1 MIGAAARLAMSDV
14 VLRKFFMVRK
24 PKSETVS
31 LPEGANAPRELG
43 VIANDLAGHWLPF
56 PKSSSVDR
64 LEPTIFLTSNLHSSL
79 RRIQSGRARKQ
90 PDQVLL
96 PIIVLLGTKT
106 AAVYRYHRHTRE
118 MV

>member
-1 MIGAAARLAMSDV
+1 MSDL

-31 LPEGANAPRELG
+31 LPEGANAPRESRCDCERPCG
-43 VIANDLAGHWLPF
+43 SWLPF

-96 PIIVLLGTKT
+96 PIIVLLGSKGLTSRL
-106 AAVYRYHRHTRE
+106 ASLGLEYFSPNPGLGD
-118 MV
+118 